1 MLCALLAGTT
11 LGSYVRE
18 SGDLTSEPM
27 SENTPEIPS
36 LTWCDLFREGY

>member
-11 LGSYVRE
+11 LDGYVRE

-27 SENTPEIPS
+27 SESNPAIPS
-36 LTWCDLFREGY
+36 LFWWNLFREGY